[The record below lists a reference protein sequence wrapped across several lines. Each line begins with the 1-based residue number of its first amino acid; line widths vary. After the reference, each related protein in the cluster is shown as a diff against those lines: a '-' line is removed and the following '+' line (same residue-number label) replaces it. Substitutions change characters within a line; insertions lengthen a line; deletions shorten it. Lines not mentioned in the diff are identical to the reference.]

1 MTDPLPPVGSF
12 GVTATG
18 GFIGWVI
25 RKFTRSRVNHAFI
38 VGPGGLIVEANP
50 SGAAFG
56 HISQYP
62 KARYNLHT
70 VLPDE
75 TREKIWQTALGFAQA
90 NNGKGVGYGWLD
102 IVAITLKRFH
112 ISIGWVDLRI
122 QRQDRLICSQLVDL
136 AYERAGVHLFD
147 DNRLS
152 QNVRPVDLDNILSD

>member
-1 MTDPLPPVGSF
+1 MSDLPPLGSF

-25 RKFTRSRVNHAFI
+25 RKFTNSRVNHAFI

-56 HISQYP
+56 HITQYP
-62 KARYNLHT
+62 NARFNLHT

-75 TREKIWQTALGFAQA
+75 TRERIWDNAVAL
-90 NNGKGVGYGWLD
+90 VGTPYGWLD
-102 IVAITLKRFH
+102 ILAITLKRFH
-112 ISIGWVDLRI
+112 ISIAWVDRRI

-136 AYERAGVHLFD
+136 DYQRSGVTLFD
-147 DNRLS
+147 DGRLP
-152 QNVRPVDLDNILSD
+152 QNVRPVDLDNILPD

>member
-1 MTDPLPPVGSF
+1 MADVPPIGSL

-18 GFIGWVI
+18 GFAGWVI
-25 RKFTRSRVNHAFI
+25 RKFTNSRVNHAFI

-56 HISQYP
+56 DIRQYP

-75 TREKIWQTALGFAQA
+75 TRERIWA
-90 NNGKGVGYGWLD
+90 NAVAMVGTPYGWLD
-102 IVAITLKRFH
+102 ILAITLKRFH
-112 ISIGWVDLRI
+112 ISIPWVDRRI

-136 AYERAGVHLFD
+136 AYERADVHLFD
-147 DNRLS
+147 DGRLP
-152 QNVRPVDLDNILSD
+152 QNVRPVDLDNILA